1 MATDN
6 FLAPD
11 VEAFQ
16 KRTTLIEERAVRV
29 SPLPPMKHLNEENGR
44 SHLISM
50 KPHGGGR
57 SFRAATALTLGTCLL
72 AGSFLTAQL
81 ATAAPADTTTTALQ
95 VDRQESPVLVDSTPS
110 FSWQMDA
117 AHRGA
122 AQTAYRIVVATSAD
136 KAAKGEGDVW
146 DSGLV
151 ESNSSSAV
159 AYAGPDL
166 AAKTTYFWAV
176 QVTDEQGE
184 TLPTA
189 TSSFRTGLKA
199 TDGSTGWN
207 GAQWITQPD
216 AEPSLADDRSL
227 ATTFDV
233 STKFQILQ
241 GSAGLTFNGIDD
253 DFILLNVAEVDG
265 QYRLKLHEG
274 DADGIR
280 DFTRDN
286 GAAENPDNPRGFDP
300 VNVDVALD
308 GFDPAAEH
316 TLKASLVGGG
326 GVFPSGST
334 WQVSL
339 DGAVVAEFEL
349 PGNRQMVRAGLV
361 GLYNDN
367 GTSARYTD
375 VTLTAAGAAEKLD
388 ETQAKLT
395 ADPSASAFAEADGAK
410 IADGWITVTDSL
422 AQEADTSASDGL
434 FREEFNTGGKT
445 VESAHLYA
453 SALGVYEFEL
463 NGEKVGDSYL
473 APGTSDFYKTALY
486 NAYDVTDQVT
496 AGDNAIGA
504 QLGDGWYS
512 GSFGALQKPY
522 GAQPALLANLEITYT
537 DGTTE
542 SVTTGSEWSYFVE
555 GPITDSNLMDGEN
568 YDARLEP
575 AVAGWSQGG
584 FDEAGWSAPATIPL
598 PAGLKVVGDSASAI
612 KKVEDVTPV
621 SRSVDANGNVVFD
634 FGKNLVGNVAIDVSG
649 PAGSTVELN
658 YGEML
663 NDSSATADG
672 PAGTIYNENFR
683 SAKVNDFYTIGASGS
698 GSFEPKFTMHGFRYL
713 EVSGFDGFD
722 ANSVDA
728 DDVTAHVLSSAT
740 ELTMDFETSSEGLN
754 ALHENTVNGLRGNF
768 NSIPTDTP
776 ARDERMGWLGDIQ
789 VFTSTAS
796 MTADVRN
803 FLQKY
808 TELDLA
814 DSQFADGQYPRFAP
828 YHSGWDFVHGTSDPW
843 TDASIIVPYELWK
856 AYGDTEILEVNY
868 EQMSA
873 YATALNE
880 GPRGFVLGDWL
891 SFAKTDTEFVMQ
903 AYKVHTIA
911 LMADAADALGKTAD
925 AQQFRG
931 WHDDWKSAFVST
943 YFPSGGAQIEGAD
956 LETQAAYAI
965 VLDFGLYPDGTQS
978 GLAERLAQLSLAGEG
993 GEPALTTGFLGTPAI
1008 LPALSGGGQLD
1019 AAYDLVLSNAY
1030 PSWLYTVDQGATTYW
1045 ERWNSYTLEDGFGD
1059 VSMNSYNHYAYGAVS
1074 EWIYNTVGGINQDPA
1089 NPGYQHSVLKPQP
1102 DADGRVTWAN
1112 AAFTTNYGTLISDWT
1127 TESGSF
1133 EYHVEVPANSSA
1145 TVYVPISG
1153 DGHTVLEGGIAA
1165 ADAEGVTLVDIE
1177 NGVAQL
1183 EVVSGSF
1190 DFTVGTAPEP
1200 TGEPTPQ
1207 PTSTDGT
1214 APTSTP
1220 GNGGG
1225 SDNGN
1230 GGSDAGGKDG
1240 DLATTGVDGSL
1251 AGFLT
1256 LLGALLAGTGAAFL
1270 IKKRRGR
1277 VTSE

>member
-1 MATDN
+1 
-6 FLAPD
+6 
-11 VEAFQ
+11 
-16 KRTTLIEERAVRV
+16 
-29 SPLPPMKHLNEENGR
+29 MKHLNEENGR
-44 SHLISM
+44 SHLIS
-50 KPHGGGR
+50 KTPHSRGR
-57 SFRAATALTLGTCLL
+57 SFKAATALTLGTCLL
-72 AGSFLTAQL
+72 AGSFVSAQL
-81 ATAAPADTTTTALQ
+81 AIAAPTDTIPVALQ

-122 AQTAYRIVVATSAD
+122 AQTAYRLVVATSAE
-136 KAAKGEGDVW
+136 KASNGEGDVW
-146 DSGLV
+146 DSGVV
-151 ESNSSSAV
+151 ESNASSAV
-159 AYAGPDL
+159 AYAGPAL
-166 AAKTTYFWAV
+166 SPKTSYFWAV
-176 QVTDEQGE
+176 QVTDERGE

-207 GAQWITQPD
+207 GAQWITQPG

-233 STKFQILQ
+233 STRFQILQ
-241 GSAGLTFNGIDD
+241 GSAGLTFNGVDD

-274 DADGIR
+274 NAQGIR

-286 GAAENPDNPRGFDP
+286 GAAENPESPRGFDP

-316 TLKASLVGGG
+316 TLTASLVGGG

-334 WQVSL
+334 WKISL
-339 DGAVVAEFEL
+339 DGAVLAEFEL

-367 GTSARYTD
+367 GTSAKYTD
-375 VTLTAAGAAEKLD
+375 VSLTVPDAAEKLD

-410 IADGWITVTDSL
+410 IADGWITVADSL
-422 AQEADTSASDGL
+422 AQESDTSASDGL
-434 FREEFNTGGKT
+434 FREEFTTSGKT

-453 SALGVYEFEL
+453 SALGIYEFEL

-473 APGTSDFYKTALY
+473 APGTSDFFKTALY
-486 NAYDVTDQVT
+486 NAYDVTDQIA

-504 QLGDGWYS
+504 QVSDGWYS

-522 GAQPALLANLEITYT
+522 GAQPALMANLEITYT
-537 DGTTE
+537 DGSTE
-542 SVTTGSEWSYFVE
+542 SVATGPNWSYFGE

-584 FDEAGWSAPATIPL
+584 FDESGWATPATTSL

-612 KKVEDVTPV
+612 KKVEELSPV
-621 SRSVDANGNVVFD
+621 SRTVDANGNLVFD
-634 FGKNLVGNVAIDVSG
+634 FGKNIVGNVAINVSG

-663 NDSSATADG
+663 NDNSATADG

-683 SAKVNDFYTIGASGS
+683 SAKANDFYTIGDSGS
-698 GSFEPKFTMHGFRYL
+698 GSFEPTFTMHGFRYL

-722 ANSVDA
+722 ANSVGTG
-728 DDVTAHVLSSAT
+728 DVTAHVLSSAT
-740 ELTMDFETSSEGLN
+740 ELTMDLETSSDGLN
-754 ALHENTVNGLRGNF
+754 ALHENTINGLRGNF

-814 DSQFADGQYPRFAP
+814 DAQFADGQYPRFAP
-828 YHSGWDFVHGTSDPW
+828 YHSGWEFVHGTSDPW
-843 TDASIIVPYELWK
+843 TDASIIVPYELWR

-911 LMADAADALGKTAD
+911 LMAEAAEALGKTED
-925 AQQFRG
+925 AQKFRG
-931 WHDDWKSAFVST
+931 WHQEWKNTFVAT
-943 YFPSGGAQIEGAD
+943 YFPSGGSQIEGVD

-965 VLDFGLYPDGTQS
+965 VLDFGLYPDGSQA
-978 GLAERLAQLSLAGEG
+978 GLAERLAQLSLAGEN

-1008 LPALSGGGQLD
+1008 LPALSGSGQLD

-1074 EWIYNTVGGINQDPA
+1074 EWIYNTVAGINQDPA

-1102 DADGRVTWAN
+1102 DADGRVTWSN
-1112 AAFTTNYGTLISDWT
+1112 AAFTTNYGTLVSDWT
-1127 TESGSF
+1127 TENGAF

-1145 TVYVPISG
+1145 TVYVPVADESM
-1153 DGHTVLEGGIAA
+1153 TVLEGGLAA
-1165 ADAEGVTLVDIE
+1165 ADAEGVTLVGIE
-1177 NGVAQL
+1177 NGTAQL
-1183 EVVSGSF
+1183 EVTSGSF
-1190 DFTVGTAPEP
+1190 DFTVGVAPEP
-1200 TGEPTPQ
+1200 TTEPTPQ

-1214 APTSTP
+1214 GTTAPTSSP
-1220 GNGGG
+1220 GNGAGDGG
-1225 SDNGN
+1225 DNGSGNGSGN
-1230 GGSDAGGKDG
+1230 GGSDAGGQDG

-1251 AGFLT
+1251 AGFLA
-1256 LLGALLAGTGAAFL
+1256 LLGAVLAGTGAAFL

>member
-1 MATDN
+1 M
-6 FLAPD
+6 
-11 VEAFQ
+11 
-16 KRTTLIEERAVRV
+16 
-29 SPLPPMKHLNEENGR
+29 S
-44 SHLISM
+44 
-50 KPHGGGR
+50 
-57 SFRAATALTLGTCLL
+57 
-72 AGSFLTAQL
+72 AQL
-81 ATAAPADTTTTALQ
+81 ATAAPTNTTTVALQ
-95 VDRQESPVLVDSTPS
+95 VDRQESPILVDSTPS

-122 AQTAYRIVVATSAD
+122 AQTAYRLVVATSAD
-136 KAAKGEGDVW
+136 KASNGEGDVW
-146 DSGLV
+146 DSGVV
-151 ESNSSSAV
+151 ESNASSAV
-159 AYAGPDL
+159 PYTGPAL
-166 AAKTTYFWAV
+166 APKTSYFWAV
-176 QVTDEQGE
+176 QVTDEHGE

-207 GAQWITQPD
+207 GAQWITQPN

-233 STKFQILQ
+233 STRFQILQ
-241 GSAGLTFNGIDD
+241 GSAGLTFNGVDD

-274 DADGIR
+274 NAQGIR

-286 GAAENPDNPRGFDP
+286 GAAENPNSPRGFDP

-316 TLKASLVGGG
+316 TLTASLVGGG
-326 GVFPSGST
+326 GVFPSGSK
-334 WQVSL
+334 WKISL
-339 DGAVVAEFEL
+339 DGAAVAEFEL

-367 GTSARYTD
+367 GTSAKYTD
-375 VTLTAAGAAEKLD
+375 VTLTVPDAAEKLE
-388 ETQAKLT
+388 ETQGKLT

-410 IADGWITVTDSL
+410 IADGWITVTDNF
-422 AQEADTSASDGL
+422 AQEVDTSPSDGL
-434 FREEFNTGGKT
+434 FREEFSTAGKT

-486 NAYDVTDQVT
+486 NAYDVTEQI
-496 AGDNAIGA
+496 ASGDNAIGA
-504 QLGDGWYS
+504 QLNDGWYS

-542 SVTTGSEWSYFVE
+542 SVATGPDWSYFDE

-584 FDEAGWSAPATIPL
+584 FDEADWVAPSTISL
-598 PAGLKVVGDSASAI
+598 PTGLKVVGDSASAI
-612 KKVEDVTPV
+612 KKVEEVSPV
-621 SRSVDANGNVVFD
+621 SRTVDANGNIVFD
-634 FGKNLVGNVAIDVSG
+634 FGKNIVGNVAIDVTG

-683 SAKVNDFYTIGASGS
+683 SAKVNDFYTIGDSGS
-698 GSFEPKFTMHGFRYL
+698 GSFEPTFTMHGFRYL

-722 ANSVDA
+722 ANSVGA

-740 ELTMDFETSSEGLN
+740 ELTMDLETSSDGLN
-754 ALHENTVNGLRGNF
+754 ALHENTINGLRGNF

-814 DSQFADGQYPRFAP
+814 DAQFADGQYPRFAP

-903 AYKVHTIA
+903 AYKVHTIK
-911 LMADAADALGKTAD
+911 LMAEAAEALGKTED
-925 AQQFRG
+925 AEKYTA
-931 WHDDWKSAFVST
+931 WHADWKSTFVST

-965 VLDFGLYPDGTQS
+965 VLDFGLYPDGTQA
-978 GLAERLAQLSLAGEG
+978 GLAERLAQLSLAGEDG
-993 GEPALTTGFLGTPAI
+993 APALTTGFLGTPAI

-1074 EWIYNTVGGINQDPA
+1074 EWIYNTVAGVNQDPTQA
-1089 NPGYQHSVLKPQP
+1089 GYQHSVLKPQP

-1112 AAFTTNYGTLISDWT
+1112 AAFTTNYGTLVSDWT
-1127 TESGSF
+1127 TENGSF

-1145 TVYVPISG
+1145 TVYVPVDDKSK
-1153 DGHTVLEGGIAA
+1153 TVLEGGLAA
-1165 ADAEGVTLVDIE
+1165 VDAEGVTLVGIE
-1177 NGVAQL
+1177 NGIAQL

-1190 DFTVGTAPEP
+1190 DFTVGVAPEP
-1200 TGEPTPQ
+1200 TGEPTGTAEPTPQ

-1214 APTSTP
+1214 STTAPTSSP
-1220 GNGGG
+1220 GNGDGG
-1225 SDNGN
+1225 GN
-1230 GGSDAGGKDG
+1230 GGSDAGGQDG

-1251 AGFLT
+1251 AGFLA
-1256 LLGALLAGTGAAFL
+1256 LLGAVLAGTGAAFL
-1270 IKKRRGR
+1270 INKRRGR
-1277 VTSE
+1277 MTSE